1 MKPKSS
7 RPEPKGPSQRQLRVG
22 EEIRH
27 ALAEI
32 LLRTEFHDPALARAH
47 LTISEVR
54 MSPDLK
60 HALVFITQL
69 GNQDVRPLLPALTR
83 VSPFLRAQLAPKLGL
98 RVTPDLKFCRRRGAG
113 RGDQDQPAAASAGS
127 GAGPRAGGG
136 RQDAGPL
143 EVQADHVE
151 ARKASTYFEKRS
163 FLLRWSH
170 AGFSTTIPVTQKFL
184 RRFFKKSGCLP
195 FVARSVA

>member
-22 EEIRH
+22 EELRH

-32 LLRTEFHDPALARAH
+32 LLRTEFHDPVLARAH
-47 LTISEVR
+47 LTLSEVR

-69 GNQDVRPLLPALTR
+69 GNRDVRPLLPALAR

-98 RVTPDLKFCRRRGAG
+98 RVTPDLKF
-113 RGDQDQPAAASAGS
+113 SA
-127 GAGPRAGGG
+127 
-136 RQDAGPL
+136 D
-143 EVQADHVE
+143 E
-151 ARKASTYFEKRS
+151 ALDEATRINK
-163 FLLRWSH
+163 LLHR
-170 AGFSTTIPVTQKFL
+170 PE
-184 RRFFKKSGCLP
+184 
-195 FVARSVA
+195 VARDLGAETSEDTPDR

>member
-27 ALAEI
+27 ALADI

-60 HALVFITQL
+60 HALIFITQL
-69 GNQDVRPLLPALTR
+69 GNRDVRPLLPALTR

-98 RVTPDLKFCRRRGAG
+98 RVTPDIKF
-113 RGDQDQPAAASAGS
+113 SA
-127 GAGPRAGGG
+127 
-136 RQDAGPL
+136 D
-143 EVQADHVE
+143 E
-151 ARKASTYFEKRS
+151 ALDEATRINK
-163 FLLRWSH
+163 LLHR
-170 AGFSTTIPVTQKFL
+170 PE
-184 RRFFKKSGCLP
+184 
-195 FVARSVA
+195 VARDLGPETDDKTPDR